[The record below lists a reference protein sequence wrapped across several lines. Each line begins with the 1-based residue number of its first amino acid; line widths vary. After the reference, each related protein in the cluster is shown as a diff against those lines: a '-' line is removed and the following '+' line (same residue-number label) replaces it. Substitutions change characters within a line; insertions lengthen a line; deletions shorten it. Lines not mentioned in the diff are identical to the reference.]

1 MGVRSNGGAG
11 TRSVVPG
18 WPPVGRLTVWVG
30 RKAAGD
36 SNPLGPRLAASP
48 CGRVGMAAGD
58 SNPLG
63 PRLAAS
69 PFGRVGMAAGDS
81 IPLGPRLA
89 APPLE
94 RCSIIQIHIDIYI
107 YMYLYIIYI
116 YIWGIHK

>member
-1 MGVRSNGGAG
+1 
-11 TRSVVPG
+11 
-18 WPPVGRLTVWVG
+18 
-30 RKAAGD
+30 
-36 SNPLGPRLAASP
+36 
-48 CGRVGMAAGD
+48 MAAGD

-94 RCSIIQIHIDIYI
+94 RCSIIQIHIYIYI
-107 YMYLYIIYI
+107 YVFIHNI